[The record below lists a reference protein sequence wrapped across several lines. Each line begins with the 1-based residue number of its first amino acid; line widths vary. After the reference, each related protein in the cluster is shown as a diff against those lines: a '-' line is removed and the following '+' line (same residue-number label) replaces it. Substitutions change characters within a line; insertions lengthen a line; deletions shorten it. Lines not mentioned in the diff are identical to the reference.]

1 MTKEIHFTV
10 IQRSF
15 DMLYEDEYLFAIGF
29 HAQAVK
35 LPF

>member
-1 MTKEIHFTV
+1 MTEEIHFTV

-15 DMLYEDEYLFAIGF
+15 DMLHEDEYLFTIDS